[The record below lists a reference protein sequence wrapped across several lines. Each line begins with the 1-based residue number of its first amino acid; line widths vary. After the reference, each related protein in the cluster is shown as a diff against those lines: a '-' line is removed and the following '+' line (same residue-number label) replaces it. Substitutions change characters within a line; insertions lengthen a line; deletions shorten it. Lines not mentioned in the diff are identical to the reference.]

1 MGSLRLCETPGIK
14 RHGIGSRVVGV
25 DQDAQTIRNAVEAI
39 GWDDDAA
46 KAPLWLR
53 NMDDSHAPTPLPRSH
68 GVGRGCEG
76 CMPRLLGLRPL
87 LGLSR
92 HLCSLFGFRFYKG
105 IMTSGLHN
113 GLRAQIGQTDS
124 DMIGIVLGLEKA
136 RGHDFLDIRRGRKII
151 LGRHGAE
158 RYVRLVELPPRH
170 AGSRTVILG
179 R

>member
-1 MGSLRLCETPGIK
+1 MGSLRLCKTTVIM
-14 RHGIGSRVVGV
+14 RHGIGSWVVGV

-92 HLCSLFGFRFYKG
+92 HLCSLFGFRFDKG
-105 IMTSGLHN
+105 IMTSGLHK
-113 GLRAQIGQTDS
+113 D
-124 DMIGIVLGLEKA
+124 
-136 RGHDFLDIRRGRKII
+136 RKS
-151 LGRHGAE
+151 
-158 RYVRLVELPPRH
+158 VV
-170 AGSRTVILG
+170 
-179 R
+179 